1 MSTRGEMMAEVM
13 ADIYLRESQADD
25 AQKDALISEF
35 SPVGEILSAVEEII
49 TRELRRINGHAETD
63 I

>member
-13 ADIYLRESQADD
+13 ADIYLRESKM
-25 AQKDALISEF
+25 AQPRDALISEF

-49 TRELRRINGHAETD
+49 SRELRRINGYGQQE
-63 I
+63 